1 MKNRLKNILF
11 PVVILAFLTA
21 QILGAGN
28 NPLRTDPPSKLPPDT
43 IVYAPDGYKLNRK
56 GDLGQFRLADSLL
69 AKLNAGLGSGTDST
83 DTLPAILARDTIK
96 VPDSLR
102 LTDPFRYRYYIAL
115 VDSLTHRE
123 TVDSLRWDLQSKTA
137 QVTVTSDIDQTI
149 TVSCGL
155 SDKTETLTFRAG
167 ETKTVDFVLN

>member
-102 LTDPFRYRYYIAL
+102 RTDPFRYRYYIAL

-123 TVDSLRWDLQSKTA
+123 TVDSLRKSSDSLKLSAAAYLEIPDSAKWELDLGHAMEDSLLYSKIE
-137 QVTVTSDIDQTI
+137 SI
-149 TVSCGL
+149 
-155 SDKTETLTFRAG
+155 
-167 ETKTVDFVLN
+167 